1 MRRPENE
8 TAGFY
13 VSHDP
18 LSPNDRTR
26 LMRLA
31 TWHLSQ
37 GPDDWPLDT
46 GAPWITI
53 DAAQEFVFA
62 FRSVRDHDADY
73 AIGAELGLAHLKA
86 RRPFG
91 PGIEADPDPG
101 PCSLWVFAEAFS
113 THSKELRG
121 GFFGA
126 FDTLLD
132 AALVA
137 PKAHARALQRLDA
150 LDHAECAARLE
161 AIADGYSPP
170 DLVIDDSFGLLTRP
184 GVVL

>member
-13 VSHDP
+13 MSHDP

-46 GAPWITI
+46 G
-53 DAAQEFVFA
+53 
-62 FRSVRDHDADY
+62 
-73 AIGAELGLAHLKA
+73 
-86 RRPFG
+86 
-91 PGIEADPDPG
+91 
-101 PCSLWVFAEAFS
+101 
-113 THSKELRG
+113 
-121 GFFGA
+121 
-126 FDTLLD
+126 
-132 AALVA
+132 A

-184 GVVL
+184 AVVL